1 MFNLFQ
7 RLSTFFIETLFPRD
21 WTFSHSLCG
30 KYQRFWLMLSGWDMC
45 KQIYSCSDLV
55 WNVVWK
61 MLCGFPQL
69 VKSWKK
75 LSLLLYMQKK
85 SCPNFILLCSFEITC
100 LPVCA
105 YCVHSSLTFFPC
117 GSKVSPLLFYVCAYY
132 WIIAL
137 SSITSNYAQPG
148 TMTCSHLFQR
158 ANCNSTLYDI
168 YEFLFL

>member
-85 SCPNFILLCSFEITC
+85 SCPNFILLYIFEITC
-100 LPVCA
+100 LRVCVLCA
-105 YCVHSSLTFFPC
+105 QFFDLFPLRFKSVTTVVLCVCILLDNCSLF
-117 GSKVSPLLFYVCAYY
+117 
-132 WIIAL
+132 
-137 SSITSNYAQPG
+137 NYFKLCLQPG
-148 TMTCSHLFQR
+148 TDMQSFISAC
-158 ANCNSTLYDI
+158 
-168 YEFLFL
+168 